1 MKVSSLALGLIFLV
15 SNTAVSEQ
23 ITLED
28 RVNRQNRKMVEKEE
42 EMRRKYELQAK
53 EQQAKYEKERKIQE
67 KADKEEKLK
76 KLEAKY
82 SEDRKNIGKE
92 LTNVI
97 RLVGL
102 SKFSEEEAKFLNT
115 RIETTNSL
123 NELSILFDI
132 WDRDKYGNWKNKI
145 KTRVV
150 FFDIGEKFKVKN
162 LIYSE
167 SDYPYYLISAST
179 GDDYLIPLSSFNNF
193 FVNKSII
200 RNQDLRVVQ
209 FAEAYKDNQKEIK
222 AMFCAKIKNYAQVDT
237 INRDPNFVEN
247 AEENDPKLLDWM
259 KSVDIRVKE
268 AAESLTPA
276 YQFKLDKGIYN
287 SELYNGKNICYG
299 ATIKNRQSFM
309 ALTYYMPR
317 LVYGSWR
324 F

>member
-1 MKVSSLALGLIFLV
+1 MKVSSLTLGLIFLV
-15 SNTAVSEQ
+15 INTAVSEQ

-42 EMRRKYELQAK
+42 EMRKKYELQAK

-102 SKFSEEEAKFLNT
+102 SKFSEEEVKLLNT
-115 RIETTNSL
+115 RIEITNSL
-123 NELSILFDI
+123 NELSVLFDI
-132 WDRDKYGNWKNKI
+132 WDHDKYGNWKNKI
-145 KTRVV
+145 KAQVD

-167 SDYPYYLISAST
+167 SDYPYFLISGST
-179 GDDYLIPLSSFNNF
+179 GEDYLVPLSSFNNF
-193 FVNKSII
+193 FVNKGII
-200 RNQDLRVVQ
+200 KNQDQRVVQ
-209 FAEAYKDNQKEIK
+209 LVESYKSNQRDIK
-222 AMFCAKIKNYAQVDT
+222 AMFCAKIKNYAQTDT

-268 AAESLTPA
+268 AVESLTPA
-276 YQFKLDKGIYN
+276 YQFKLDQGIYS
-287 SELYNGKNICYG
+287 SELFAGKNICYG
-299 ATIKNRQSFM
+299 ATVKNKKSFM
-309 ALTYYMPR
+309 ALAYYLPR